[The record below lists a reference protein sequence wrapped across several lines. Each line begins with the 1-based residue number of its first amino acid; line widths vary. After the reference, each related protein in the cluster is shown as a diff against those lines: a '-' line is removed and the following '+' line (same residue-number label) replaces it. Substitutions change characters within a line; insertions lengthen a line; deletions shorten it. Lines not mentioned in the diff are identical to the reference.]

1 MAGNDYPDDVDTP
14 LEEVT
19 AGVVISVTLLVGFGL
34 LFAGFDFFWVAF
46 AVGFAGILPA
56 AMGVVKYYQRT
67 ATVPDEPKGEAD
79 EALDELRRRYARG
92 ELTEAE
98 FERRVERLLETESV
112 GEARLHVGEADESGA
127 PEPEYDRRDAAPER
141 GVA

>member
-1 MAGNDYPDDVDTP
+1 MEREEVPDDVDTP

-19 AGVVISVTLLVGFGL
+19 AGVVITVTLLAGFGL

-56 AMGVVKYYQRT
+56 AMGVVKYYQQA
-67 ATVPDEPKGEAD
+67 ATVPDEPKSEKD

-112 GEARLHVGEADESGA
+112 GEARLHVDKPDGSRD
-127 PEPEYDRRDAAPER
+127 PEPEYER
-141 GVA
+141 